1 MIQAAISQALKI
13 FSLLLLE
20 IWYRNTKEEQINPT
34 ENIEDSLYVEVDII
48 GCVAAEIIS
57 AKGSKSVS
65 HKPGPAFGLVC
76 TLCFFKNCATFCSF
90 IICIF
95 TISIKIINVNYIRW
109 YKRHFSK
116 ADTRRT

>member
-65 HKPGPAFGLVC
+65 HKPGPAFGLQVSIQKLLSLNY
-76 TLCFFKNCATFCSF
+76 TFAKLYLILIFFKPHFQ
-90 IICIF
+90 
-95 TISIKIINVNYIRW
+95 NY
-109 YKRHFSK
+109 
-116 ADTRRT
+116 

>member
-65 HKPGPAFGLVC
+65 HKPGPAFGLQVSIQKLLSLNY
-76 TLCFFKNCATFCSF
+76 TLQNFISF
-90 IICIF
+90 
-95 TISIKIINVNYIRW
+95 
-109 YKRHFSK
+109 
-116 ADTRRT
+116 